1 MRLFLASLLMLHGF
15 AHVVGFAGAF
25 KLSQDIPY
33 KTTVLS
39 GRLDLGPAGIRV
51 VGLIWLIVAVTFV
64 LIGLAGL
71 ANQQW
76 WLRAGVAA
84 SIISLMLCMVELP
97 EARVGMAINTIII
110 LATIGAHQ
118 TGWI

>member
-1 MRLFLASLLMLHGF
+1 MRLFLASFLVLHGF
-15 AHVVGFAGAF
+15 AHMVGFAGAF

-33 KTTVLS
+33 KTTILS
-39 GRLDLGPAGIRV
+39 GRLDLGPTGIRV
-51 VGLIWLIVAVTFV
+51 VGLIWLAAAMTFV

-71 ANQQW
+71 ADQAW

-84 SIISLMLCMVELP
+84 SIVSLLLCMVELP

-110 LATIGAHQ
+110 LSIIGAHQ